1 MCSLFSLS
9 MVINTFQLVV
19 IGNQYPKKSV
29 DSTTQIYTEVTRP
42 LYTPTNKHR
51 KSGWVT
57 QDYVMICYCTIVIA
71 VRLIIFV
78 IVIITDFWVIVIVT
92 W

>member
-29 DSTTQIYTEVTRP
+29 DSTTQIYMEVTRP
-42 LYTPTNKHR
+42 LYAPTNKQKKWLGYTRLCHDMLLHYYD
-51 KSGWVT
+51 SG
-57 QDYVMICYCTIVIA
+57 QANYICNCNHY
-71 VRLIIFV
+71 
-78 IVIITDFWVIVIVT
+78 
-92 W
+92 